1 MAVTLDRFTHPANS
15 DYRIETGHRRFGLAV
30 GVIGLVIAMAVVVI
44 GIVAATLVGQGD
56 QAATAARW
64 LAVGFGLN
72 TLGLAVLK
80 TGIAIVLVGILVR
93 LWLRVESIKASL
105 PALKADNDATTARTG
120 EVDTPFGAATVS
132 ADEPPPL
139 PIHRMAKTMWAPM
152 LLMGVMAVVIG
163 FILSLV
169 WAGNVGTDTGLT
181 ASAWTQGLQFLGE
194 GLVLAGVSFLLG
206 SILAGVRS
214 GGGEVQEALGLPV
227 KTLAMPTTAKAF
239 VVLMMAGLMVSIAQF
254 VLYLVTTSFDNAA
267 DVALWFSWLGPL
279 RELGLGLLLAG
290 IVLAL
295 ATIGKVLGFQFWRIR
310 DIVTT
315 GS

>member
-1 MAVTLDRFTHPANS
+1 MTVTLDRLTHPASS
-15 DYRIETGHRRFGLAV
+15 DYRIETGHRRLGL
-30 GVIGLVIAMAVVVI
+30 GIGLVGLMIAMAVVVI
-44 GIVAATLVGQGD
+44 GIVAAALVGQGD
-56 QAATAARW
+56 QATTAARW

-72 TLGLAVLK
+72 TLALATLK
-80 TGIAIVLVGILVR
+80 TGIAVVLIGILVR
-93 LWLRVESIKASL
+93 LWLRVDTIKASL
-105 PALKADNDATTARTG
+105 PALKADG
-120 EVDTPFGAATVS
+120 EAATVRLGKTNTPYGPANVT
-132 ADEPPPL
+132 ADEPKPL
-139 PIHRMAKTMWAPM
+139 PIHRMAKTMWGPM

-163 FILSLV
+163 FIISLV

-194 GLVLAGVSFLLG
+194 GMVLAGVSFLLG
-206 SILAGVRS
+206 SILAGLRS
-214 GGGEVQEALGLPV
+214 GGGEVQKALGLPV

-239 VVLMMAGLMVSIAQF
+239 VVLMMAGLMVSIVQF
-254 VLYLVTTSFDNAA
+254 VLYIITTTFDNAA

-295 ATIGKVLGFQFWRIR
+295 ATIAKVLGFQFWRIR

-315 GS
+315 GN

>member
-1 MAVTLDRFTHPANS
+1 MAVTLDRLTHPANH

-30 GVIGLVIAMAVVVI
+30 GVIGMVIAMAVVVI
-44 GIVAATLVGQGD
+44 GIVAAALVGQGD
-56 QAATAARW
+56 QATTAARW

-72 TLGLAVLK
+72 TLGLATLK
-80 TGIAIVLVGILVR
+80 TGIAIVLIGILVR
-93 LWLRVESIKASL
+93 LWLRVDSIKATL
-105 PALKADNDATTARTG
+105 PELRAETEPVAIRPGT
-120 EVDTPFGAATVS
+120 EDTPFGKAKISVQ
-132 ADEPPPL
+132 EPKPL

-169 WAGNVGTDTGLT
+169 WAGNLGTDTGLT

-194 GLVLAGVSFLLG
+194 GLVLSGISFLLG
-206 SILAGVRS
+206 SILAGLRS

-227 KTLAMPTTAKAF
+227 KTLTMPATAKAF

-254 VLYLVTTSFDNAA
+254 VLYIVTTGFDSAA

-310 DIVTT
+310 GIVTT